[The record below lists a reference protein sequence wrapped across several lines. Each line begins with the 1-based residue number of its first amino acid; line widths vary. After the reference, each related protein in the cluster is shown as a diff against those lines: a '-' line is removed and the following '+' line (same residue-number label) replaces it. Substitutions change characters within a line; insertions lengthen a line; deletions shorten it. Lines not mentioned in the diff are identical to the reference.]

1 MNRILIAVSFAVLL
15 AACAIKPSVTPPP
28 TTPPAAKAPLPAAT
42 SPPVVL
48 PSPEQLRAD
57 VNGFIDEMVR
67 KHGFDRQQLESLFKE
82 VDFRKD
88 IIETISRPAEGKPW
102 HQYRPIFLQRARI
115 EGGAEFWERNADALQ
130 RAEAEYGVPPQI
142 IVAIIGVETRYGS
155 HKGKHRIID
164 ALATLAFE
172 YPPRAKFFRSELEHY
187 LLLTREENLDPLDM
201 KGSYAGAFGQPQF
214 ISSSYRRYAIDFD
227 GDGKRDLWENSTDAV
242 GSVANYLK
250 ENGWESGGGVAVQA
264 AVNGA
269 AFEPFL
275 KDGLKPVR
283 TWKDIRAQGVTAQ
296 GNLTDSTPVALIA
309 FEQEQGP
316 EYWLGLQNFYA
327 ITRYNRS
334 PLYAMAV
341 YQLSEEI
348 RKLHEQRTSRAAP
361 NQ

>member
-1 MNRILIAVSFAVLL
+1 MYHILSISLSALL
-15 AACAIKPSVTPPP
+15 LTACATQSAAPTPPVI
-28 TTPPAAKAPLPAAT
+28 TSTATSPPAA
-42 SPPVVL
+42 PPVVL
-48 PSPEQLRAD
+48 PTPAERDEQVR
-57 VNGFIDEMVR
+57 VFIDEMVQ
-67 KHGFDRQQLESLFKE
+67 KHGFDRRQLDAWFKNVE
-82 VDFRKD
+82 FRED
-88 IIETISRPAEGKPW
+88 IIQTISRPAESKPW

-115 EGGAEFWERNADALQ
+115 EGGAEFWERNADALR
-130 RAEAEYGVPPQI
+130 RAEAQFGVPPQI

-155 HKGKHRIID
+155 HKGKHRVID

-187 LLLTREENLDPLDM
+187 LLLTREEKLDPLEM

-227 GDGKRDLWENSTDAV
+227 GDGKRDLWQNSTDAV

-250 ENGWESGGGVAVQA
+250 ENAWERGGIVAVPA
-264 AVNGA
+264 TVNGT
-269 AFEPFL
+269 AFEALL

-283 TWKDIRAQGVTAQ
+283 PWKDIKAQGVAAQ
-296 GNLTDSTPVALIA
+296 ESLPETVPAALLA

-316 EYWLGLQNFYA
+316 EYWLGLQNFYV

-348 RKLHEQRTSRAAP
+348 RRLHEQRTHAAP
-361 NQ
+361 NE